1 LTENADERKQD
12 LSTSDAEI
20 HAILRLLPVSPR
32 QTFQVRYSDAETQIA
47 RHFDGD
53 SSFLLKLIKA
63 AVAANLHDSPLIEDC
78 VSFLD
83 QEDLARLAS
92 FLLGQPKRGGNVGSL
107 VSKVALQAPKLFPE
121 SLLIKEFDFSEWWT
135 HADPLQPPPSEHI
148 IFENGPP
155 AGSPFIAR
163 QKHPTWHLQT
173 TGGELRMGGE
183 GSAICPT
190 CRQTLVHLITLENVS
205 VGIGSPLPQLRLET
219 CPNSLGPTFYSHDAD
234 GQPAPIEP
242 AHPQGFDNIIVPLRE
257 KMVRLARTPD
267 RWLRQSWASSN
278 SRENLFKVGG
288 LPTWIQSQ
296 EIPCVPGTDRPM
308 DFLLQVDSEL
318 QDVQGSNVLWGS
330 GGLLFVFWDSQ
341 TRISCHLPQF
351 T

>member
-1 LTENADERKQD
+1 LTENAGERKQD
-12 LSTSDAEI
+12 VSSFDAEI
-20 HAILRLLPVSPR
+20 HAILRLFPVSPR

-63 AVAANLHDSPLIEDC
+63 AVGADLHDTPLIEDC

-83 QEDLARLAS
+83 YEDLARLAS
-92 FLLGQPKRGGNVGSL
+92 FLLGQPKRGGDVGSL
-107 VSKVALQAPKLFPE
+107 ISKASLQAPKLFPE
-121 SLLIKEFDFSEWWT
+121 SLLRQELDFSEWWT
-135 HADPLQPPPSEHI
+135 HADPLRPPFCEHI

-155 AGSPFIAR
+155 LGPPFIAR
-163 QKHPTWHLQT
+163 QRHPTWHLPT

-190 CRQTLVHLITLENVS
+190 CRQTLVHLITLRNVP
-205 VGIGSPLPQLRLET
+205 VGMGSSLPHLRLET
-219 CPNSLGPTFYSHDAD
+219 CPNSLGPAFYSHDAD
-234 GQPAPIEP
+234 GRPTPIEP
-242 AHPQGFDNIIVPLRE
+242 AHPAGFDDTIVPLRE
-257 KMVRLARTPD
+257 TMVRLARTPD
-267 RWLRQSWASSN
+267 RWLRQSMGLSN
-278 SRENLFKVGG
+278 SRENLFRLGG
-288 LPTWIQSQ
+288 LPSWIQSP
-296 EIPCVPGTDRPM
+296 EIPCVPGTDRQM

-318 QDVQGSNVLWGS
+318 QNVQGSDVLWGS
-330 GGLLFVFWDSQ
+330 GGLLYVFWDSQ